1 MKSEP
6 SAGADRLAL
15 METFVR
21 IVESGSLSAAAIQ
34 LGHTQPTISRRLQAL
49 ERQLG
54 VRLIHR
60 STHALTLTDDGAR
73 CYERATA
80 LIADWQIL
88 ESEMRGASE
97 SPAGLLRVFAPHVFG
112 QKQLI
117 APLANFLESYPA
129 MRVEWLLNDRIPD
142 FVAENIDC
150 ALHVGE
156 VHEPGVVAIPVGKV
170 CRIVVSAPS
179 VLGNAPI
186 PKTPEAL
193 ARLPWLALQTFYR
206 EEAVLRHADSGD
218 IHRVSIQPRLLTD
231 SLHALINAALTGLG
245 VAIVS
250 AWVVREELASGR
262 LLHLT
267 PDWLAEPLPI
277 YIVYPPARFYP
288 ARLRRF
294 IDIMREAMNQPY

>member
-1 MKSEP
+1 MNSETP
-6 SAGADRLAL
+6 TGADRLGL

-21 IVESGSLSAAAIQ
+21 IVESGSLSAAAVQ

-73 CYERATA
+73 CYERAKT

-97 SPAGLLRVFAPHVFG
+97 LPAGLLRVFAPNVFG

-117 APLANFLESYPA
+117 APLADFLERYPA
-129 MRVEWLLNDRIPD
+129 MRVEWLLSDRIPD
-142 FVAENIDC
+142 FVAENVDC
-150 ALHVGE
+150 AVHVGE

-170 CRIVVSAPS
+170 SRIVVSAPS
-179 VLGNAPI
+179 VLRGAPI
-186 PKTPEAL
+186 PQPPEAL
-193 ARLPWLALQTFYR
+193 AGLPWLALQTFYR
-206 EEAVLRHADSGD
+206 EEAVLHHAELGD
-218 IHRVSIQPRLLTD
+218 IHRVAIQPRLLTD

-250 AWVVREELASGR
+250 AWAVREELASGR

-277 YIVYPPARFYP
+277 YIIYPPARFYP

-294 IDIMREAMNQPY
+294 IDIMREAMHRPY